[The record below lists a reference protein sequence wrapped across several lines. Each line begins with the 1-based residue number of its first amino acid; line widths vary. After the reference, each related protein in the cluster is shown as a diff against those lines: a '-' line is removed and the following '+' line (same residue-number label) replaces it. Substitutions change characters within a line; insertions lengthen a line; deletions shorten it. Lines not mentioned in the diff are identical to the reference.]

1 MFCSIVGRVWDDGVG
16 GSTRIVDGSGV
27 DCGRDP
33 DGDAGR
39 DEILPMSLS
48 DDMLLEERGPM
59 IMNCPLPLV
68 LTRLT

>member
-1 MFCSIVGRVWDDGVG
+1 MFCSNVGRVREDGVG

-27 DCGRDP
+27 DCACD
-33 DGDAGR
+33 DGDVGR

-48 DDMLLEERGPM
+48 GDIPLEERGPM
-59 IMNCPLPLV
+59 MMNCPLPLV